1 VVLEERF
8 FHTWTAEDQERS
20 DQLKEHRRTG
30 RPIPQWVKPGQMWAR
45 LPAPGEVEGRVLV
58 IDRVA
63 KTIFHI
69 PGIGRVQT
77 ITRPLFSALAES
89 LKGVSLFGGGGSSS
103 SSGASGTPFGFSFG
117 GNKASGGPV
126 LGGNWYNVGENGPE
140 RLYMPQG
147 TSGTIVPNGGGITYQ
162 QTVVIQSPT
171 DGAVI
176 RAAVVSGAAM
186 ARSEIAR
193 MGRIGAMS

>member
-1 VVLEERF
+1 MACFVVSLV
-8 FHTWTAEDQERS
+8 DVILS
-20 DQLKEHRRTG
+20 DL
-30 RPIPQWVKPGQMWAR
+30 AR
-45 LPAPGEVEGRVLV
+45 LTLQ
-58 IDRVA
+58 
-63 KTIFHI
+63 
-69 PGIGRVQT
+69 QT

-117 GNKASGGPV
+117 GNRASGGPV
-126 LGGNWYNVGENGPE
+126 LGGNWYNVGERGAE
-140 RLYMPQG
+140 KLYMPHG